1 MVNNGDTGHAAGFIG
16 RPLTPV
22 FFFCGELGVSLIT
35 FYEVM
40 PGTLDTSLESNL
52 ESVDKAEALCVDA
65 GKLLGLDED
74 ACMDLGLAV
83 REAMVNAV
91 AHGNKYDAEK
101 QVRLVLET
109 RADSL
114 RITIVDQGEGFDL
127 NRVPDPT
134 QGENLM
140 RGSGR
145 GLLLIQTF
153 VDEFTVK
160 KTTAG
165 GAEVTLVKY
174 AISD

>member
-1 MVNNGDTGHAAGFIG
+1 M
-16 RPLTPV
+16 
-22 FFFCGELGVSLIT
+22 
-35 FYEVM
+35 
-40 PGTLDTSLESNL
+40 LESNL
-52 ESVDKAEALCVDA
+52 ESVDSAETLCVEA
-65 GKLLGLDED
+65 AKQLGLDED
-74 ACMDLGLAV
+74 ACLDLGLAV

-91 AHGNKYDAEK
+91 AHGNQYDPNK
-101 QVRLVLET
+101 KVRLILES
-109 RADSL
+109 RSDSL
-114 RITIVDQGEGFDL
+114 RITMIDQGNGFDL

-134 QGENLM
+134 EGANLM

-160 KTTAG
+160 KTSAG

>member
-1 MVNNGDTGHAAGFIG
+1 
-16 RPLTPV
+16 
-22 FFFCGELGVSLIT
+22 LIP

-40 PGTLDTSLESNL
+40 PGTTDTFLESNL
-52 ESVDKAEALCVDA
+52 DSVDSAEAMCA
-65 GKLLGLDED
+65 NAAKNLGLDED

-91 AHGNKYDAEK
+91 AHGNKYDAAK
-101 QVRLVLET
+101 QVRLILDV
-109 RADSL
+109 RSDSL
-114 RITIVDQGEGFDL
+114 RITIIDQGDGFDL

-134 QGENLM
+134 QGENLL

-145 GLLLIQTF
+145 GLLLIQAF

-160 KTTAG
+160 KTSAG

>member
-1 MVNNGDTGHAAGFIG
+1 
-16 RPLTPV
+16 
-22 FFFCGELGVSLIT
+22 
-35 FYEVM
+35 M
-40 PGTLDTSLESNL
+40 PGTLDQMLESNL
-52 ESVDKAEALCVDA
+52 ESVDSAETLCVDA
-65 GKLLGLDED
+65 AKQLGLDED

-91 AHGNKYDAEK
+91 AHGNNYDPSK
-101 QVRLVLET
+101 QVRLILET
-109 RADSL
+109 RSDSL
-114 RITIVDQGEGFDL
+114 RITMIDQGSGFDL

-134 QGENLM
+134 EGANLM

-160 KTTAG
+160 KTPAG

>member
-1 MVNNGDTGHAAGFIG
+1 
-16 RPLTPV
+16 
-22 FFFCGELGVSLIT
+22 
-35 FYEVM
+35 M

-52 ESVDKAEALCVDA
+52 ESVNKAEALCVEA
-65 GKLLGLDED
+65 GAKIGLDED

-91 AHGNKYDAEK
+91 AHGNNYDAAK
-101 QVRLVLET
+101 QVRFILDS
-109 RADSL
+109 RSDSL
-114 RITIVDQGEGFDL
+114 HITIVDQGNGFDL

-134 QGENLM
+134 QGDTLL
-140 RGSGR
+140 RGGGR

-160 KTTAG
+160 RTPAG

>member
-1 MVNNGDTGHAAGFIG
+1 
-16 RPLTPV
+16 
-22 FFFCGELGVSLIT
+22 
-35 FYEVM
+35 M

-52 ESVDKAEALCVDA
+52 ESVNKAEALCVEA
-65 GKLLGLDED
+65 GAKIGLDED

-91 AHGNKYDAEK
+91 AHGNNYDAAK
-101 QVRLVLET
+101 QVRFILDS
-109 RADSL
+109 RSDSL
-114 RITIVDQGEGFDL
+114 HITISDQGNGFDL

-134 QGENLM
+134 QGDNLL
-140 RGSGR
+140 RGGGR

-160 KTTAG
+160 RTPAG

>member
-1 MVNNGDTGHAAGFIG
+1 MVDDGAIGDDPRSDRDTLSF
-16 RPLTPV
+16 RS
-22 FFFCGELGVSLIT
+22 GELRAVLIP

-40 PGTLDTSLESNL
+40 PGTLDQMFESNL
-52 ESVDKAEALCVDA
+52 DSVDSAENLCVDA
-65 GKLLGLDED
+65 AKQIGLDED

-91 AHGNKYDAEK
+91 AHGNQYDAAK
-101 QVRLVLET
+101 QVRFVLET
-109 RADSL
+109 RSDSV
-114 RITIVDQGEGFDL
+114 RIIITDQGSGFDL

-134 QGENLM
+134 EGANLM

-160 KTTAG
+160 KSAAG

>member
-1 MVNNGDTGHAAGFIG
+1 M
-16 RPLTPV
+16 L
-22 FFFCGELGVSLIT
+22 GEWFALLIR

-40 PGTLDTSLESNL
+40 PGTLDTQLESTL
-52 ESVDKAEALCVDA
+52 DSVDSAEGLCVDA
-65 GKLLGLDED
+65 AKRLGLTEE

-91 AHGNKYDAEK
+91 VHGNNYDKEK
-101 QVRLVLET
+101 RVHLILES
-109 RADSL
+109 RPDSL
-114 RITIVDQGEGFDL
+114 RVTIIDQGDGFDL

-134 QGENLM
+134 LGDNLL

-153 VDEFTVK
+153 VDEFSVRK
-160 KTTAG
+160 SSGG
-165 GAEVTLVKY
+165 GAEVVLTKY

>member
-1 MVNNGDTGHAAGFIG
+1 
-16 RPLTPV
+16 
-22 FFFCGELGVSLIT
+22 
-35 FYEVM
+35 M
-40 PGTLDTSLESNL
+40 PGTMDTSLESNI

-65 GKLLGLDED
+65 CKQLGLDED
-74 ACMDLGLAV
+74 GCMDLGLAV

-91 AHGNKYDAEK
+91 AHGNRYDTGK
-101 QVRLVLET
+101 QVRLILES
-109 RADSL
+109 RSDSL
-114 RITIVDQGEGFDL
+114 RITIIDEGEGFDL

-134 QGENLM
+134 QGDNLL

-160 KTTAG
+160 KTPAG

-174 AISD
+174 KISD

>member
-1 MVNNGDTGHAAGFIG
+1 MD
-16 RPLTPV
+16 L
-22 FFFCGELGVSLIT
+22 L
-35 FYEVM
+35 
-40 PGTLDTSLESNL
+40 LESNL
-52 ESVDKAEALCVDA
+52 ESVDTAEAHCVEA
-65 GKLLGLDED
+65 AKQLGLDED

-91 AHGNKYDAEK
+91 AHGNNYDAAK
-101 QVRLVLET
+101 QVRLSLES
-109 RADSL
+109 RSDSL
-114 RITIVDQGEGFDL
+114 RITITDQGAGFDL

-134 QGENLM
+134 QGDNLM

-160 KTTAG
+160 RTSAG
-165 GAEVTLVKY
+165 GAEVVLVKY

>member
-1 MVNNGDTGHAAGFIG
+1 
-16 RPLTPV
+16 
-22 FFFCGELGVSLIT
+22 
-35 FYEVM
+35 M

-52 ESVDKAEALCVDA
+52 ESVNKAEALCVEA
-65 GKLLGLDED
+65 GAKIGLDED

-91 AHGNKYDAEK
+91 AHGNKYDATK
-101 QVRLVLET
+101 QVRFILDS
-109 RADSL
+109 RSDSL
-114 RITIVDQGEGFDL
+114 HITIVDQGNGFDL

-134 QGENLM
+134 QGDNLL
-140 RGSGR
+140 RGGGR

-160 KTTAG
+160 RTPAG

>member
-1 MVNNGDTGHAAGFIG
+1 
-16 RPLTPV
+16 
-22 FFFCGELGVSLIT
+22 
-35 FYEVM
+35 M
-40 PGTLDTSLESNL
+40 PGTVETLLESNL
-52 ESVDKAEALCVDA
+52 ESVDNAEALCVDA
-65 GKLLGLDED
+65 GKQLGLDED
-74 ACMDLGLAV
+74 SCMDLGLAV

-91 AHGNKYDAEK
+91 AHGNKYDAAK
-101 QVRLVLET
+101 QVRLVLES

-114 RITIVDQGEGFDL
+114 RITIADQGEGFDL

-134 QGENLM
+134 QGDNLL

-160 KTTAG
+160 RSAAG

-174 AISD
+174 ANID

>member
-1 MVNNGDTGHAAGFIG
+1 
-16 RPLTPV
+16 
-22 FFFCGELGVSLIT
+22 
-35 FYEVM
+35 M
-40 PGTLDTSLESNL
+40 PGTVDTLLESNL
-52 ESVDKAEALCVDA
+52 ASVDNAEVLCVDA
-65 GKLLGLDED
+65 AKLLGLDED

-91 AHGNKYDAEK
+91 GHGNKYHAEK
-101 QVRLVLET
+101 RVHLVIES
-109 RADSL
+109 RPDSL
-114 RITIVDQGEGFDL
+114 RITIADQGEGFDL

-134 QGENLM
+134 QGDNLL

-160 KTTAG
+160 KSAGG

>member
-1 MVNNGDTGHAAGFIG
+1 MVDDGAAGDPSGPDSDTLSFDS
-16 RPLTPV
+16 
-22 FFFCGELGVSLIT
+22 GVRAAVLIP

-40 PGTLDTSLESNL
+40 PGTLDQMLESNL
-52 ESVDKAEALCVDA
+52 DSVDSAETLCVDA
-65 GKLLGLDED
+65 AKQIGLDED

-91 AHGNKYDAEK
+91 AHGNKYDAAK
-101 QVRLVLET
+101 QVHFVLET
-109 RADSL
+109 RSDSV
-114 RITIVDQGEGFDL
+114 RITITDQGTGFDL

-134 QGENLM
+134 EGANLM

-160 KTTAG
+160 KAAAG

>member
-1 MVNNGDTGHAAGFIG
+1 
-16 RPLTPV
+16 
-22 FFFCGELGVSLIT
+22 
-35 FYEVM
+35 M
-40 PGTLDTSLESNL
+40 PGTTDTFLESNL
-52 ESVDKAEALCVDA
+52 DSVDKAESLCVDEA
-65 GKLLGLDED
+65 KLLGLDED

-91 AHGNKYDAEK
+91 AHGNKYDAAK
-101 QVRLVLET
+101 QVRLVLDA
-109 RADSL
+109 RPDCL

-134 QGENLM
+134 QGDNLM

-160 KTTAG
+160 KTAEG

-174 AISD
+174 SISD

>member
-1 MVNNGDTGHAAGFIG
+1 
-16 RPLTPV
+16 
-22 FFFCGELGVSLIT
+22 
-35 FYEVM
+35 M
-40 PGTLDTSLESNL
+40 PGTTDTFLESNL
-52 ESVDKAEALCVDA
+52 ESVDSAETMCVDA
-65 GKLLGLDED
+65 GKLIGLNED
-74 ACMDLGLAV
+74 ACFDLGLAV

-91 AHGNKYDAEK
+91 AHGNNYDAAK
-101 QVRLVLET
+101 KVRLTLET

-114 RITIVDQGEGFDL
+114 RITIADQGEGFDL

-134 QGENLM
+134 QGDNLL

-145 GLLLIQTF
+145 GLLLIQAF

-160 KTTAG
+160 KTPSG

>member
-1 MVNNGDTGHAAGFIG
+1 
-16 RPLTPV
+16 
-22 FFFCGELGVSLIT
+22 
-35 FYEVM
+35 M
-40 PGTLDTSLESNL
+40 PGTTDTFLESNL
-52 ESVDKAEALCVDA
+52 DSVDSAEAMCA
-65 GKLLGLDED
+65 NAAKNLGLDED

-91 AHGNKYDAEK
+91 AHGNKYDAAK
-101 QVRLVLET
+101 QVRLILDV
-109 RADSL
+109 RSDSL
-114 RITIVDQGEGFDL
+114 RITIIDQGDGFDL

-134 QGENLM
+134 QGENLL

-145 GLLLIQTF
+145 GLLLIQAF

-160 KTTAG
+160 KTSAG

>member
-1 MVNNGDTGHAAGFIG
+1 MVDDGVVGDAPRADRGALRCGS
-16 RPLTPV
+16 
-22 FFFCGELGVSLIT
+22 GELAAVLIP

-40 PGTLDTSLESNL
+40 PGTLDQMFESNL
-52 ESVDKAEALCVDA
+52 DSVDSAENLCVEA
-65 GKLLGLDED
+65 AKQIGLDED

-91 AHGNKYDAEK
+91 AHGNKYDAAK
-101 QVRLVLET
+101 QVHFVLET
-109 RADSL
+109 RSDSVRL
-114 RITIVDQGEGFDL
+114 TITDQGSGFDL

-134 QGENLM
+134 EGANLM

-160 KTTAG
+160 KSAAG

>member
-1 MVNNGDTGHAAGFIG
+1 
-16 RPLTPV
+16 
-22 FFFCGELGVSLIT
+22 
-35 FYEVM
+35 M
-40 PGTLDTSLESNL
+40 PGTLDQLLESNL
-52 ESVDKAEALCVDA
+52 ESVDTAETLCVDA
-65 GKLLGLDED
+65 AKQLGLDED

-91 AHGNKYDAEK
+91 AHGNKYDAGK
-101 QVRLVLET
+101 QVRLQVET
-109 RADSL
+109 RTDAV

-134 QGENLM
+134 QGDNLL

-145 GLLLIQTF
+145 GLLLIQAF

-160 KTTAG
+160 RTAAG

-174 AISD
+174 SITD

>member
-1 MVNNGDTGHAAGFIG
+1 
-16 RPLTPV
+16 
-22 FFFCGELGVSLIT
+22 
-35 FYEVM
+35 M

-52 ESVDKAEALCVDA
+52 ESVNKAEALCVEA
-65 GKLLGLDED
+65 GAKIGLDED

-91 AHGNKYDAEK
+91 AHGNKYDAAK
-101 QVRLVLET
+101 QVRFILDS
-109 RADSL
+109 RSDSL
-114 RITIVDQGEGFDL
+114 HITIVDQGNGFDL

-134 QGENLM
+134 QGDNLL
-140 RGSGR
+140 RGGGR

-160 KTTAG
+160 RTPAG

>member
-1 MVNNGDTGHAAGFIG
+1 
-16 RPLTPV
+16 
-22 FFFCGELGVSLIT
+22 
-35 FYEVM
+35 M
-40 PGTLDTSLESNL
+40 PGTVDTLLESNL
-52 ESVDKAEALCVDA
+52 ASVDNAEVLCVDA
-65 GKLLGLDED
+65 AKLLGLDED

-91 AHGNKYDAEK
+91 GHGNKYSAEK
-101 QVRLVLET
+101 QVHLIIESRS
-109 RADSL
+109 DCL
-114 RITIVDQGEGFDL
+114 RITIADQGDGFDL

-134 QGENLM
+134 EGDNLL

-160 KTTAG
+160 RSAVG

>member
-1 MVNNGDTGHAAGFIG
+1 
-16 RPLTPV
+16 
-22 FFFCGELGVSLIT
+22 
-35 FYEVM
+35 M
-40 PGTLDTSLESNL
+40 PGTLDQFLESNL
-52 ESVDKAEALCVDA
+52 ESVDSAEALCVDA
-65 GKLLGLDED
+65 AKKIGLDED

-91 AHGNKYDAEK
+91 AHGNKYDAAK

-109 RADSL
+109 RSDSL
-114 RITIVDQGEGFDL
+114 RITIIDQGDGFDL

-134 QGENLM
+134 EGENLM

-153 VDEFTVK
+153 VDEFTVRK
-160 KTTAG
+160 SPAG

-174 AISD
+174 AISE

>member
-1 MVNNGDTGHAAGFIG
+1 
-16 RPLTPV
+16 
-22 FFFCGELGVSLIT
+22 
-35 FYEVM
+35 M

-52 ESVDKAEALCVDA
+52 ESVDKAEAMCLDA
-65 GKLLGLDED
+65 CKHIGLDED
-74 ACMDLGLAV
+74 GCMDLGLAV
-83 REAMVNAV
+83 REAMINAV
-91 AHGNKYDAEK
+91 AHGNKYDAAK
-101 QVRLVLET
+101 QVRLILES

-114 RITIVDQGEGFDL
+114 RITIIDQGDGFDL

-134 QGENLM
+134 QGENLL

-160 KTTAG
+160 KTPGG

>member
-1 MVNNGDTGHAAGFIG
+1 MDLF
-16 RPLTPV
+16 
-22 FFFCGELGVSLIT
+22 
-35 FYEVM
+35 
-40 PGTLDTSLESNL
+40 LESNL
-52 ESVDKAEALCVDA
+52 ESVDAAEAHCVEA
-65 GKLLGLDED
+65 AKQLGLDED

-91 AHGNKYDAEK
+91 AHGNNYDAAK
-101 QVRLVLET
+101 KVRLALES
-109 RADSL
+109 RSDSL
-114 RITIVDQGEGFDL
+114 RITITDQGAGFDL

-134 QGENLM
+134 QGDNLM

-160 KTTAG
+160 RTPEG
-165 GAEVTLVKY
+165 GAEVVLVKY